1 MDILQTILGAQDGGA
16 VRQLGSQFGLGEEQ
30 TTSALS
36 ALVPVLA
43 AGFQRNLSDE
53 GGIGNLISALS
64 SGSHQQYIE
73 DPSRLSHP
81 STLDD
86 GNGILGHVLGS
97 KDASREVAARAAAQT
112 GISPDVMKQMLPL
125 AASLMMGAFAQ
136 RTARTGASQMAAV
149 GTSGGSITDMLTPL
163 LDSNRDGSMMDD
175 VAGMIGRFFNRTD
188 GH

>member
-16 VRQLGSQFGLGEEQ
+16 VRQLGSQFGLGEDQ

-43 AGFQRNLSDE
+43 AGFQRNMSNE
-53 GGIGNLISALS
+53 GGIGNLISALA
-64 SGSHQQYIE
+64 SGSHQQYLD
-73 DPSRLSHP
+73 DPSRLAHQ
-81 STLDD
+81 STFDD

-112 GISPDVMKQMLPL
+112 GISPDVLKQMLPL

-136 RTARTGASQMAAV
+136 RTAGAGASQMAAV
-149 GTSGGSITDMLTPL
+149 GTSGSGGGLADMLTPL
-163 LDSNRDGSMMDD
+163 LDGNRDGSMMDD
-175 VAGMIGRFFNRTD
+175 VAGMIGRFFNRT
-188 GH
+188 